1 MVLCCMIQLLVMET
15 NEPNFRGKFRTECR
29 GRYSES
35 IKSVAD
41 VYIPNFVG
49 SKEYF
54 TSDQTLKYHCYIP
67 KDYIW

>member
-1 MVLCCMIQLLVMET
+1 MIQLLVMET

-35 IKSVAD
+35 MKSVTD
-41 VYIPNFVG
+41 FFIPNFVG

-54 TSDQTLKYHCYIP
+54 TGDQTQNTTVIPLLYYIP
-67 KDYIW
+67 KDCI